1 MSIRKLNEYLD
12 ISRLG
17 ELMLNVVE
25 PIGENGNALALAKI
39 SESNGLP
46 LWDDEAWPGGSVDSQ
61 AGSTT
66 DWSSLGTISFPFAQ
80 SGKIIIKRLA

>member
-12 ISRLG
+12 ISRLD

-46 LWDDEAWPGGSVDSQ
+46 LWADT
-61 AGSTT
+61 TT